1 MIPMI
6 DLFAG
11 PGGLGEGFS
20 SLRDKDGKPIFQ
32 SILSIERDEQ
42 AHRTLRLRAYLR
54 KILKS
59 DGKVPSVYIRYM
71 QNHDEETF
79 QELISFKPRFWKQSG
94 EEALLAELREGD
106 DTYVKI
112 ARERLE
118 RWRRK
123 YGDGP
128 LVIIGGPP
136 CQAYSLAGRSRR
148 AHDVAFDKD
157 VKHTLYKCY
166 LSFIEVLKPDMFVME
181 NVKGLL
187 SATHNG
193 HEMFSRIVS
202 DMEGADYEIRSLVTD
217 APENPRDYVVRA
229 EEYGIPQTRHRVILL
244 GVRNDLNVKTTTL
257 VKRGK
262 VGLGEVLT
270 GIPKIRSAFSRRNN
284 NLEGAN
290 WASYIDSA
298 AERLLE
304 TDEGKEIAPALERV
318 LSSYPPRKDERTEI
332 TSDHGIYDSWYRGR
346 LGNKKVLTSH
356 LARAHLASDLDRYL
370 FCAAYAEVKGVP
382 PRLDEFPKQL
392 LPNHKNVQGVETGS
406 FKFNDRF
413 RVQVVDSPSTT
424 ITSHI
429 AKDGHHFIHPDPV
442 QCRSLTVREAARLQT
457 FPDDYL
463 FEGNRTSQYTQVG
476 NAVPPM
482 LAQQIAIIVAKALG
496 TEPVGSFMGFRSES
510 A

>member
-1 MIPMI
+1 M
-6 DLFAG
+6 
-11 PGGLGEGFS
+11 
-20 SLRDKDGKPIFQ
+20 
-32 SILSIERDEQ
+32 
-42 AHRTLRLRAYLR
+42 
-54 KILKS
+54 
-59 DGKVPSVYIRYM
+59 
-71 QNHDEETF
+71 
-79 QELISFKPRFWKQSG
+79 
-94 EEALLAELREGD
+94 
-106 DTYVKI
+106 
-112 ARERLE
+112 
-118 RWRRK
+118 
-123 YGDGP
+123 
-128 LVIIGGPP
+128 
-136 CQAYSLAGRSRR
+136 
-148 AHDVAFDKD
+148 AFDKD